1 MVVGLI
7 GTQALHAQPDTR
19 AADEQAIR
27 ETDIAWSKVGAAKD
41 LERVLA
47 FFTEDASELPPNAP
61 IATGKEARRKV
72 WSEYFATPGFAFSWQ
87 PTKVEVSRGG
97 DLGYSMGTYELTTHD
112 PTGKPVTDRGKYVT
126 VWKKQADGTQ
136 RAQMACPMTAGRA
149 RERWA
154 GRQSEGRYQSLRPTK
169 RQTV

>member
-1 MVVGLI
+1 MKRIAGRLAWTLAVGMVVGLI

-27 ETDIAWSKVGAAKD
+27 ERDMAWSKVGAAKD
-41 LERVLA
+41 LEGVLA
-47 FFTEDASELPPNAP
+47 FFTDEASELPPNAP
-61 IATGKEARRKV
+61 IATGKEARRKA
-72 WSEYFATPGFAFSWQ
+72 WSEYFATPGFAFNWQ

-126 VWKKQADGTQ
+126 VWKKQADGTWKVV
-136 RAQMACPMTAGRA
+136 ADIFNSNLPAPPAA
-149 RERWA
+149 
-154 GRQSEGRYQSLRPTK
+154 TK
-169 RQTV
+169 

>member
-1 MVVGLI
+1 VKRIVGRLAWTLAVGMVVGLI

-27 ETDIAWSKVGAAKD
+27 ETDMAWAKVGAAKD

-47 FFTEDASELPPNAP
+47 FFTDEASEFPPNAP

-126 VWKKQADGTQ
+126 VWKKQADGTWKVV
-136 RAQMACPMTAGRA
+136 ADIFNSDLPVPAAA
-149 RERWA
+149 
-154 GRQSEGRYQSLRPTK
+154 TK
-169 RQTV
+169 

>member
-1 MVVGLI
+1 MKRIAGRLAWTLAVGMVVGLI

-41 LERVLA
+41 LEHMLA
-47 FFTEDASELPPNAP
+47 FFADDASELSPNAP
-61 IATGKEARRKV
+61 LATGKEALRKA
-72 WSEYFATPGFAFSWQ
+72 WSAYFATPGFAISWQ
-87 PTKVEVSRGG
+87 PTKVEASRGG

-126 VWKKQADGTQ
+126 MWKKQADGTWKVV
-136 RAQMACPMTAGRA
+136 ADIFNSDLPAPAA
-149 RERWA
+149 A
-154 GRQSEGRYQSLRPTK
+154 TK
-169 RQTV
+169 